1 MEYMEQQMQQQIEA
15 GLSNAE
21 QCYARIAELEDQN
34 AALAAQVESL
44 LDDRKAFVKKEFQL
58 LKEIERIEI
67 ELKKH
72 DEQDAALTANMA
84 EFQRL
89 HAELNAI
96 LHPDGDGPV
105 NPSLCD
111 LVSYVRSDRQ
121 EMAAQ
126 LHVLKTA
133 AKFILN
139 SKRRLAKRKAYA
151 ALADAVNKT
160 PDQCLAPVR
169 QE

>member
-34 AALAAQVESL
+34 AAL
-44 LDDRKAFVKKEFQL
+44 
-58 LKEIERIEI
+58 
-67 ELKKH
+67 
-72 DEQDAALTANMA
+72 
-84 EFQRL
+84 
-89 HAELNAI
+89 
-96 LHPDGDGPV
+96 
-105 NPSLCD
+105 
-111 LVSYVRSDRQ
+111 
-121 EMAAQ
+121 AAQ

-169 QE
+169 ADAGRDGFIACLKHFHRYDDKAGMMAIDDRKAANQHHASILAGKE

>member
-1 MEYMEQQMQQQIEA
+1 MEYMESKMQERYDA
-15 GLSNAE
+15 GNAL
-21 QCYARIAELEDQN
+21 YAELEKVAAERD
-34 AALAAQVESL
+34 ALA
-44 LDDRKAFVKKEFQL
+44 
-58 LKEIERIEI
+58 
-67 ELKKH
+67 
-72 DEQDAALTANMA
+72 ANMA
-84 EFQRL
+84 ECQRL

-96 LHPDGDGPV
+96 LHPDGDGPA

-121 EMAAQ
+121 EMTAQ

-169 QE
+169 ADAGRDGFIACLKHFHRYDDKAGMMAIDDRKAANQHHASILAGKE